1 MNKKLGNKNLRGIL
15 ENLNPGEIFTL
26 AEVIK
31 FIEKDLNYL
40 ADQYEKYQ
48 GQEFVPIPRHGLG
61 LLIFDF
67 KHLLDKLVEIEKVLV
82 SEIKARDE

>member
-1 MNKKLGNKNLRGIL
+1 MNKNENLSKIL
-15 ENLNPGEIFTL
+15 ESLNPGEIFTL

-40 ADQYEKYQ
+40 ADQHEKYQ

-82 SEIKARDE
+82 SEIKSRESHE